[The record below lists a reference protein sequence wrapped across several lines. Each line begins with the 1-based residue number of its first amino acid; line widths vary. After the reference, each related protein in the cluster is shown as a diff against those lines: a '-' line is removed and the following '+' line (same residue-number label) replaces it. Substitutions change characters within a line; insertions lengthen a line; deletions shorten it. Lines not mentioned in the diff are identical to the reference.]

1 MTTFTSHYAT
11 PEGGATAP
19 VLAAR
24 DRSED
29 AAVLTSLRSADAERA
44 ILIRGGTILSQDP
57 AVGDFASG
65 DVLIRGG
72 KIAEIGPDL
81 AAQAGDAIVIDASDA
96 IVIPGFVDAH
106 VHAWEGQLRSTAPV
120 LDFPEYLGFTHFGY
134 GPHYR
139 PHDNYVGT
147 LATALVALNAGITT
161 FIDNS
166 HNSRTPDH
174 SNAAVEALLDAGI
187 RGVHASGVPIGAEV
201 PSWPADVERLRAE
214 YFASEDQLVT
224 LRLMDVFPSAEV
236 WEFAKNHGLWVSH
249 EMGSHIENV
258 ADTLSDLSAKGLMT
272 DKHTYNHGFDLPDK
286 AWDLIA
292 GSGGTVNVCPRSDA
306 AFGLGSG
313 FPPIDKVRELGLR
326 PGLSGDN
333 EISYGL
339 NPFSEMQTLLNGHRG
354 RTFERIAAGEEGVP
368 EHLSPADVFEFATMG
383 GAVNAGL
390 DAKTGSLT
398 PGKDADVVLIRTTDV
413 NTAPLSNALA
423 TVTAFAHPGNV
434 DTVFVA
440 GQVRKFRGE
449 LVGRD
454 LGRIRGLIE
463 ASRDYLFAA
472 SGRRPDV
479 LARQGSTQVG

>member
-1 MTTFTSHYAT
+1 MTAT
-11 PEGGATAP
+11 PSRYAAPDDGTPATALP
-19 VLAAR
+19 AR
-24 DRSED
+24 DRGQD
-29 AAVLTSLRSADAERA
+29 AGVLASLRSGDDRP
-44 ILIRGGTILSQDP
+44 ILITGGTILSQD
-57 AVGDFASG
+57 ATVGDLASG

-81 AAQAGDAIVIDASDA
+81 SAKAGDAVVVDASDA
-96 IVIPGFVDAH
+96 IVVPGFVDAH

-120 LDFPEYLGFTHFGY
+120 LDFGGYLGFTAFGY

-147 LATALVALNAGITT
+147 LATALVALDAGITT
-161 FIDNS
+161 IVDNS
-166 HNSRTPDH
+166 HNSHTPDH

-187 RGVHASGVPIGAEV
+187 RGVHASGAPVGAEV
-201 PSWPADVERLRAE
+201 PHWPADVERLRNE
-214 YFASEDQLVT
+214 YFGSEDQLVT
-224 LRLMDVFPSAEV
+224 LRLFDLYPSAEL
-236 WEFAKNHGLWVSH
+236 WEFAKDHELWISH
-249 EMGSHIENV
+249 EMGAHIENV
-258 ADTLSDLSAKGLMT
+258 ADVLADLSAKGLLT
-272 DKHTYNHGFDLPDK
+272 GKHTFNHCFALPDK

-306 AFGLGSG
+306 AFGLGPG
-313 FPPIDKVRELGLR
+313 FPPIDKIRELGLR

-333 EISYGL
+333 EISYAL
-339 NPFSEMQTLLNGHRG
+339 SPFTEMQTLLGGHRG
-354 RTFERIAAGEEGVP
+354 RTFERIVSGEEQVP
-368 EHLSPADVFEFATMG
+368 EHLSPADVFEFATLG

-398 PGKDADVVLIRTTDV
+398 PGKDADVVLIRTSDV

-449 LVGRD
+449 LVGQD
-454 LGRIRGLIE
+454 LAKIRGLIE
-463 ASRDYLFAA
+463 ASRDHLFAA
-472 SGRRPDV
+472 GGRRPDI
-479 LARQGSTQVG
+479 LAAQGSAPAS